1 MYKRVNPKNKK
12 TFRFFCAEQSEKR
25 KQVTVAVYSL
35 LAANFADLEKD
46 IKAVEQGG
54 AEWLH
59 LDVMDGAF
67 VPNISF
73 GPCVISS
80 IRKISSLYFDV
91 HLMINEPIRYIE
103 DYKNAGADSVTVH
116 VEACSDVK
124 ATLEKIRALGM
135 KAGLSV
141 KPKTPVSEIE
151 PYLQLCDMI
160 LIMTVEPGFGGQK
173 LIPETVGKVG
183 ETVRL
188 LEKHGVKVEIE
199 ADGGITEGNIG
210 DLVREG
216 LTVCVAGS
224 SVFRAE
230 DKAAAIKA
238 LRNA

>member
-1 MYKRVNPKNKK
+1 MLKISP
-12 TFRFFCAEQSEKR
+12 
-25 KQVTVAVYSL
+25 SL

-46 IKAVEQGG
+46 IKAVENGG

-80 IRKISSLYFDV
+80 IRKISNLYFDV

-124 ATLEKIRALGM
+124 ATLEKIRSLGM

-151 PYLQLCDMI
+151 PYLPLCDMI

-173 LIPETVGKVG
+173 LIPETVCKIG
-183 ETVRL
+183 ETASL
-188 LEKHGVKVEIE
+188 LEKHGIKAEIE

-230 DKAAAIKA
+230 DKAAAIKV